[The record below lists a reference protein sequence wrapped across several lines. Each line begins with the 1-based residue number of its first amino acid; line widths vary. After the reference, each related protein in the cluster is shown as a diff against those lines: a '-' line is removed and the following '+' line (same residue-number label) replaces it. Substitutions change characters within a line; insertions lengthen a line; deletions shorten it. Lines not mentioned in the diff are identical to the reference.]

1 MAKLADLIWKNAE
14 LLRGAFKENEYR
26 KVILPFTILRRLDC
40 VLAPSRDAVLKKYEA
55 IKQGGYDLDKM
66 LTPTSGY
73 PFFNISKFTL
83 PKVAE
88 TPNDVRD
95 NLEAM
100 VNGFSQNVR
109 DIFEKFG
116 FIATIDKLAEKNRL
130 FLVVQRFAETELSP
144 KHVTNHDMG
153 QAFEELLR
161 KFNDVSP
168 AGEQYTPRDVIE
180 LMVTLLFSGDDD
192 VLSVP
197 GVVRTM
203 YDPTAG
209 TGGILSVAEEYLR
222 RFNSRATLKLFGQ
235 ELEDETYAICKADM
249 LIRGQDPANIANG
262 DTLDADKHP
271 GKTFEYQA
279 ANPPYGVE
287 WKPAEATVRKEHGRG
302 AAGRFAPGLPAIR
315 DGQMLFSLHLLSKMQ
330 PVLGTG
336 DKRKGGGR
344 IGVVHNGSPLF
355 TGDAGSGESE
365 IRRHILQHDYLDCIV
380 ALPTDMFYNTNITTY
395 LWFMSN
401 RKPAE
406 RKGKV
411 LLIDASSMS
420 TLMKKNLGK
429 KRREFTA
436 DCITRI
442 ARAYADFK
450 AMAWKDDATGRVLKA
465 KVLDR
470 DHFFYRK
477 VTIERPLRMRYQAT
491 PEAVA
496 ALLADKG
503 YAKLPEEQV
512 NLLAAA
518 LDELNAATVFMAA
531 EPFRAALKKAAVT
544 AAKKQGVDAKN
555 AKLTA
560 KSFELV
566 RKFLGIKDRK
576 ADPTTNEKG
585 DVLSDSELRDAEYVP
600 YRDDIGAYF
609 QREVLPHWP
618 DAWIN
623 HEVRDEQDKQTGLVG
638 TEINFNREFYVYTP
652 PRSREA
658 IQADIEAKERR
669 FMELL
674 RGVRG

>member
-55 IKQGGYDLDKM
+55 VKKGGYDLDKM

-88 TPNDVRD
+88 TPDDVRD

-116 FIATIDKLAEKNRL
+116 FIATIDKLTEKNRL

-144 KHVTNHDMG
+144 QHVTNHDMG

-287 WKPAEATVRKEHGRG
+287 WKPAEATVRKEHTRG

-330 PVLGTG
+330 PVLGTA

-406 RKGKV
+406 RKGRV
-411 LLIDASSMS
+411 LLIDASGMS
-420 TLMKKNLGK
+420 ALMKKNLGK

-436 DCITRI
+436 DCIERI

-470 DHFFYRK
+470 EHFFYRK
-477 VTIERPLRMRYQAT
+477 VTIERPLRVRYQAT

-496 ALLADKG
+496 ALLEDKG
-503 YAKLPEEQV
+503 YARLPEEQM

-518 LDELNAATVFMAA
+518 LGEMDAEAAFMAA
-531 EPFRAALKKAAVT
+531 EPFRVALQKVAVT

-560 KSFELV
+560 KSFELA

-585 DVLSDSELRDAEYVP
+585 DVLSDADLRDAEYVP
-600 YRDDIGAYF
+600 YREDIEAYF

-623 HEVRDEQDKQTGLVG
+623 HDVCDEQDKQTGVVG
-638 TEINFNREFYVYTP
+638 TEINFNREFYVYVP

-658 IQADIEAKERR
+658 IQADIEAKEQR